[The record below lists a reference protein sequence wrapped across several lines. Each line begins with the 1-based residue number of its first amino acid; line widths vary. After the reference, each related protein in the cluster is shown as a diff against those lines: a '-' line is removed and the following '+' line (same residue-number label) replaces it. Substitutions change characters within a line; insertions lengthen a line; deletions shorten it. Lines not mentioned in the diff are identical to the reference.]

1 MCGRIGCWHL
11 AYRAVSARPAK
22 YHLANRYNGLS
33 YSPKDDLNKVSE
45 GFHSN
50 TISDNY
56 SQLLQHPFPSAQQ
69 TEEELKKKTVM
80 VVFYLILLQMTGY
93 FDSKVT
99 AQKPT
104 GLSL

>member
-1 MCGRIGCWHL
+1 M
-11 AYRAVSARPAK
+11 
-22 YHLANRYNGLS
+22 
-33 YSPKDDLNKVSE
+33 
-45 GFHSN
+45 
-50 TISDNY
+50 ISHKC

-104 GLSL
+104 AP